1 MSFASSDLTA
11 RHETAGPVV
20 LPPPRHESRPSSASA
35 AETAVTYSVVV
46 PVYGNEATI
55 PALLSRLATLSREID
70 GGFEAVFVV
79 DGSPDGSLLLLR
91 RLLPDSG
98 LQSQLVTL
106 SRNYGSFAAIRAG
119 LAVARGEYVAVMAA
133 DLQKP
138 VSLVED
144 IFRQLSTG
152 EFDVAVG
159 VRAGRNDPALSSAAS
174 RAFWGFYRRY
184 VQKDLPAGGVDMFG
198 CTRQVVTQLLQL
210 EESNTSLVGLLYWLG
225 FRRAEV
231 PYERQEREHGT
242 SGWTLKKKLRYMNG
256 TCKESTCRRVLAIA
270 LGTGQRGE
278 ELGRGGEPGGGRCGD
293 VAVLVQER
301 GDFAQ
306 HASDG
311 AATDFEQLGD
321 GVVGAQAA
329 PLEHGGQH
337 SFGVGDLLHEDAAA
351 GAGQPF
357 AAAQSMPM
365 ALGAGGEHGHDPVG
379 QRGEV
384 GPRHAGQRR
393 VGEPFGQP
401 RAGRVHVAA

>member
-1 MSFASSDLTA
+1 
-11 RHETAGPVV
+11 
-20 LPPPRHESRPSSASA
+20 
-35 AETAVTYSVVV
+35 VV

-55 PALLSRLATLSREID
+55 PALISRLATLSQEID

-133 DLQKP
+133 DLQEP

-159 VRAGRNDPALSSAAS
+159 VRAGRNDPALSSTAS

-242 SGWTLKKKLRYMNG
+242 SGWTLKKKLRYMNDSIFSFTDLPITLIIVLG
-256 TCKESTCRRVLAIA
+256 ALGVAVSTIWASVVAAAWAAGSIKVPGYTPLMLALFLVTSMILIA
-270 LGTGQRGE
+270 LGLVGSYVWRTYE
-278 ELGRGGEPGGGRCGD
+278 NSKGRPDAIPMTHERFGD
-293 VAVLVQER
+293 
-301 GDFAQ
+301 
-306 HASDG
+306 DG
-311 AATDFEQLGD
+311 A
-321 GVVGAQAA
+321 
-329 PLEHGGQH
+329 
-337 SFGVGDLLHEDAAA
+337 
-351 GAGQPF
+351 
-357 AAAQSMPM
+357 
-365 ALGAGGEHGHDPVG
+365 
-379 QRGEV
+379 
-384 GPRHAGQRR
+384 
-393 VGEPFGQP
+393 
-401 RAGRVHVAA
+401 

>member
-1 MSFASSDLTA
+1 MSFASFDVMTRS
-11 RHETAGPVV
+11 AGVT
-20 LPPPRHESRPSSASA
+20 LPPPRTAPGTSSVPAVDV
-35 AETAVTYSVVV
+35 AVTYSVVV

-55 PALLSRLATLSREID
+55 PALISRLATLSQEID

-119 LAVARGEYVAVMAA
+119 LAVARGEYIAVMAA
-133 DLQKP
+133 DLQEP

-225 FRRAEV
+225 FRRTEG

-242 SGWTLKKKLRYMNG
+242 SGWTLRKKLRYMNDSIFSF
-256 TCKESTCRRVLAIA
+256 TDLPITVLITAGF
-270 LGTGQRGE
+270 L
-278 ELGRGGEPGGGRCGD
+278 
-293 VAVLVQER
+293 
-301 GDFAQ
+301 
-306 HASDG
+306 
-311 AATDFEQLGD
+311 
-321 GVVGAQAA
+321 GVVGSVCAGIAVFAA
-329 PLEHGGQH
+329 WAMGSVEVAGYTPLMLMLFLLCSSILLALGIVGSYVWRTFENSKRRPGAVPMQH
-337 SFGVGDLLHEDAAA
+337 EFFSAAA
-351 GAGQPF
+351 
-357 AAAQSMPM
+357 AA
-365 ALGAGGEHGHDPVG
+365 DD
-379 QRGEV
+379 
-384 GPRHAGQRR
+384 
-393 VGEPFGQP
+393 
-401 RAGRVHVAA
+401 